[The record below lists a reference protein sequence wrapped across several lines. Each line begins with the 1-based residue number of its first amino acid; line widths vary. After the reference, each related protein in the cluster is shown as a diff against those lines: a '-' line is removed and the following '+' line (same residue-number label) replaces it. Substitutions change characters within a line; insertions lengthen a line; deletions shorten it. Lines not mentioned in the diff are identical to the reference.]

1 MIFKF
6 NISTFQWHKDFEIDL
21 LPDIDLAE
29 LPRNPQELAPATPEK
44 KPSLLSINPRLGQVL
59 TDIDN
64 GNVTPTKDERSSQ
77 SPYKF
82 SSPSKAG
89 LEGINPELIAR
100 VKAKEAAKA
109 KLDMTRTPEEIA
121 RIATLKKLPNLARR
135 LRSLF
140 AIEKKAALEVEFT
153 CKKISESLGSA
164 RDKKEIEKELRSL
177 TEETDGWLIRCRV
190 GAQDYFKTQK
200 TDVNVIC
207 KMLEKRLEAALGS

>member
-1 MIFKF
+1 M
-6 NISTFQWHKDFEIDL
+6 
-21 LPDIDLAE
+21 
-29 LPRNPQELAPATPEK
+29 
-44 KPSLLSINPRLGQVL
+44 PSLFSMNQRLGKVL

-64 GNVTPTKDERSSQ
+64 GNVKPTKEERSLQ

-82 SSPSKAG
+82 SSPSKPG
-89 LEGINPELIAR
+89 LEGINPDLIAR

-121 RIATLKKLPNLARR
+121 RIASLKKLPDLARK

-140 AIEKKAALEVEFT
+140 AVEKKAALEVEFT
-153 CKKISESLGSA
+153 CQKIAESLGKA
-164 RDKKEIEKELRSL
+164 QEKKEIEKELRSL
-177 TEETDGWLIRCRV
+177 SEETDGWLVRCRV

-207 KMLEKRLEAALGS
+207 KMLEKRLETALHG

>member
-1 MIFKF
+1 M
-6 NISTFQWHKDFEIDL
+6 T
-21 LPDIDLAE
+21 
-29 LPRNPQELAPATPEK
+29 PATPEK
-44 KPSLLSINPRLGQVL
+44 KNPSLLSVNPRLGQVL

-64 GNVTPTKDERSSQ
+64 GNVKPPGVKDERSLQ

-121 RIATLKKLPNLARR
+121 RIATLKRLPNLARR

-153 CKKISESLGSA
+153 CKKISESLGKA
-164 RDKKEIEKELRSL
+164 QDKKEIEKELRSL
-177 TEETDGWLIRCRV
+177 AEETDGWLIRCRV

-207 KMLEKRLEAALGS
+207 KKLEKRLEAALGN